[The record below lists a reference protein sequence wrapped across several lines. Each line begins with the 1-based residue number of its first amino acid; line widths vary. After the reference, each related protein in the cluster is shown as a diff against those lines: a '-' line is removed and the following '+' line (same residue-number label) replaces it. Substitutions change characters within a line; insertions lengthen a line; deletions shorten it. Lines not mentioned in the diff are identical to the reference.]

1 MKLES
6 NFASVMLA
14 VMVLEGLGRSL
25 DPHLDILA
33 AATPFLLRKIVR
45 HTIT

>member
-1 MKLES
+1 
-6 NFASVMLA
+6 MLA

-33 AATPFLLRKIVR
+33 AATPFLLRKAAKDSLK
-45 HTIT
+45 TFKNKDKDN